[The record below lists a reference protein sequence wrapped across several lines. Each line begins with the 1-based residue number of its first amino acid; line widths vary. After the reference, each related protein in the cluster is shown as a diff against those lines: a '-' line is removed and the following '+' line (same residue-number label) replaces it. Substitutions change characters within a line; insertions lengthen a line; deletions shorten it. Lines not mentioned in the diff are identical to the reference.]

1 MKSNCGEDC
10 CSQCGRRE
18 ECGGCQKT
26 DGHPFG
32 GSCIAAEY
40 IKREGADAFLEFK
53 KNLIRE
59 FNALGIP
66 GLHVEDLNLLIG
78 SFVNLEYPLSNGQ
91 TVKLLE
97 DNKVYLGNQIEIPG
111 SERCYGIVADDRYLL
126 VCDYKCAGTE
136 PRIVCYK
143 KRQKD

>member
-1 MKSNCGEDC
+1 MKSICGADC

-78 SFVNLEYPLSNGQ
+78 SFVNL
-91 TVKLLE
+91 
-97 DNKVYLGNQIEIPG
+97 DI
-111 SERCYGIVADDRYLL
+111 
-126 VCDYKCAGTE
+126 
-136 PRIVCYK
+136 
-143 KRQKD
+143 

>member
-1 MKSNCGEDC
+1 MKSICGADC

-97 DNKVYLGNQIEIPG
+97 DNKVYLGNQICKHDG
-111 SERCYGIVADDRYLL
+111 SGRCFGLTADENWLL
-126 VCDYKCAGTE
+126 VCEYGDNGSDPEIVVYKRRE
-136 PRIVCYK
+136 K
-143 KRQKD
+143 

>member
-1 MKSNCGEDC
+1 MKSICGADC

-40 IKREGADAFLEFK
+40 IKREGTDAFEEFK

-78 SFVNLEYPLSNGQ
+78 SFVNLE
-91 TVKLLE
+91 
-97 DNKVYLGNQIEIPG
+97 
-111 SERCYGIVADDRYLL
+111 
-126 VCDYKCAGTE
+126 
-136 PRIVCYK
+136 
-143 KRQKD
+143 